1 MSQIALTMENITTFL
16 ITSSTISGKK
26 KKINSQKT
34 PNIYM
39 YGICLNKYAT
49 QRLLVGV

>member
-16 ITSSTISGKK
+16 ITSSTISEK

>member
-26 KKINSQKT
+26 KKSIVKKPLIST
-34 PNIYM
+34 CM
-39 YGICLNKYAT
+39 VSA
-49 QRLLVGV
+49 